1 MAEFRCRL
9 ATVSGEIVERDY
21 TALDESE
28 LRRELERQDFMVL
41 AMQRRSA
48 LLSALG
54 DTFSRRRRK
63 LNVNEFLYFNQ
74 EFAALVRAG
83 LPIVECLGLLLERR
97 KNPAFRAALQDIRD
111 RVRSGDSLSDAFAAH
126 DLFPPLYAST
136 LASGE
141 RSGEIATVLD
151 RYVSYMK
158 IVTGVRSKVRAAL
171 TYPAVLVGIMVAVVS
186 LLLTVVLPKFEGL
199 FRDFGADLPLIT
211 RIVLGISTF
220 IRGNWLLLIFGFVGL
235 FVGLVIWKRTPT
247 GQRVLERAL
256 YRLPFV
262 GSIAHKFVVTRF
274 ARTLATLIAG
284 GIPLVTCLEI
294 VSRAVGVGIFRDAVS
309 AVALKLREG
318 AALWSAVEET
328 GLFPDL
334 LVEMVK
340 VGESSGALAEMLEHV
355 ADFTDQEIERQ
366 LQTMM
371 SLIEPVLLITLA
383 LIVGFL
389 LLAIYYPLLMIYAN
403 TSI

>member
-54 DTFSRRRRK
+54 DIFSRRRRK

-97 KNPAFRAALQDIRD
+97 KNPAFRAALLSIRD
-111 RVRSGDSLSDAFAAH
+111 RVRSGDPLSEAFAAH

-158 IVTGVRSKVRAAL
+158 IVT
-171 TYPAVLVGIMVAVVS
+171 PAVLVGIMIGVVS

-211 RIVLGISTF
+211 RIVLGVSTF
-220 IRGNWLLLIFGFVGL
+220 IRGNWLLLIVGFVGL
-235 FVGLVIWKRTPT
+235 FVGLAVWKRTPT
-247 GQRVLERAL
+247 GQRVLERTL

-262 GSIAHKFVVTRF
+262 GSIANKFVVTRF